1 MIQTILPFS
10 ALVFPSLRLSLR
22 FPAKNPGAGA
32 LHRGHPGKIAVSLPG
47 KCNQKMYKCRH
58 VM

>member
-47 KCNQKMYKCRH
+47 KCNQKN
-58 VM
+58 V